1 MIYWGRRKTD
11 HWVEPTDCNKFV
23 VWDVLW
29 PSPAPTI
36 DTTSQLRHRCSG
48 FVWARHA
55 LIEPPVEGHKAIERK
70 RFAPLPFARGS
81 CPPFPRKPR
90 QLRRAAGVSVVCEA
104 ESAYGDR
111 DVGPQTHR
119 AQCAAPPT
127 CEPRKRLPYRT
138 PRYTRP
144 HGYQNT
150 QHTNAR
156 RGCANDAARLRSRTC
171 RGPFCPVALGPH
183 APGQRVQLPVRVAFG
198 PQPGRQHRVAH
209 RGPGR
214 SLQAP
219 GTCHST
225 D

>member
-55 LIEPPVEGHKAIERK
+55 LIEPSVEGHKPIERK
-70 RFAPLPFARGS
+70 RLPLSRSLEDHVPLFRGNPGS
-81 CPPFPRKPR
+81 CEELPGFLSCISR
-90 QLRRAAGVSVVCEA
+90 V
-104 ESAYGDR
+104 AYGDR

-127 CEPRKRLPYRT
+127 CEPRKRLPYRA

-156 RGCANDAARLRSRTC
+156 RGRADDDSLSRTC

-183 APGQRVQLPVRVAFG
+183 APGQRVQLPVRMAFG
-198 PQPGRQHRVAH
+198 PQPGRQHRVTH
-209 RGPGR
+209 
-214 SLQAP
+214 
-219 GTCHST
+219 
-225 D
+225 